1 MLKQFIFISFM
12 MIASAQDTLQIALR
26 NTWNGIKQRN
36 IDPYD
41 IKCVHRPYS
50 ETPNDCVSEGIGYG
64 MLLALYANDQQYFDL
79 IFDSAERFM
88 WNGKFYD
95 WRINEYGVKTAFGAA
110 TDAEQDIALALIFAK
125 QKLDNKEWTLSDQ
138 AYKYKL
144 RAQMICNNMWNE
156 RMISYGKH
164 VAPGAGW
171 GGDDFVNPGYFA
183 PYAYRIFEQFD
194 SFHHD
199 WNTVIDNCYKIIL
212 NNVGFKHGF
221 IPDWTDVNGQFY
233 NGNLGYNAYGQGRYL
248 YKDAIRIF
256 WRIGIDY
263 LWNNEPRAK
272 DFLEQSYEFI
282 SEKGGAV
289 ACNFYTM
296 DGELL
301 PDNDVW
307 IFDGGQKTRHRREHS
322 PLTIG
327 MWSIVPAVLNK
338 PDVQNFTQ
346 ELLRYYETNATYWG
360 LTQSLDDE
368 DIQHNEMYFEQ
379 FLASFG
385 ALILNGDFIPITPIQ
400 SV

>member
-12 MIASAQDTLQIALR
+12 MIVSFVSAQDDSLQIALQ
-26 NTWNGIKQRN
+26 NTWNGIKERN
-36 IDPYD
+36 IDPYN

-156 RMISYGKH
+156 HMISYGKH

-183 PYAYRIFEQFD
+183 PYAYRIFDEFD
-194 SFHHD
+194 TSNHD
-199 WNTVIDNCYKIIL
+199 WKTVIDNCYNIIL
-212 NNVGFKHGF
+212 NNVGFKNGL

-256 WRIGIDY
+256 WRIGTDY
-263 LWNNEPRAK
+263 FWNKEQRAK
-272 DFLEQSYEFI
+272 DS
-282 SEKGGAV
+282 
-289 ACNFYTM
+289 
-296 DGELL
+296 
-301 PDNDVW
+301 
-307 IFDGGQKTRHRREHS
+307 
-322 PLTIG
+322 
-327 MWSIVPAVLNK
+327 
-338 PDVQNFTQ
+338 
-346 ELLRYYETNATYWG
+346 
-360 LTQSLDDE
+360 
-368 DIQHNEMYFEQ
+368 
-379 FLASFG
+379 
-385 ALILNGDFIPITPIQ
+385 
-400 SV
+400 